1 MKSITFGLNVTNLSQ
16 ISELFDYATSLEPN
30 KPYKEIDFGIIYNY
44 KAQEINQKTGIRLN
58 LAKKKLSSFGIVHA
72 LGSHGNDAKE
82 TARGQKGITR
92 ADFEFIPGILSD
104 FDEVTYGGKNS
115 KGKDSIVFIKKIRG
129 LIYHVVMATSGEGK
143 DANLYFNTMYI
154 KR

>member
-1 MKSITFGLNVTNLSQ
+1 MSQ

-30 KPYKEIDFGIIYNY
+30 KPYKEIDLGVIYHY

-58 LAKKKLSSFGIVHA
+58 LAKKKLSSF
-72 LGSHGNDAKE
+72 
-82 TARGQKGITR
+82 
-92 ADFEFIPGILSD
+92 D
-104 FDEVTYGGKNS
+104 FDEVIYGGKNS

-129 LIYHVVMATSGEGK
+129 LNYYVVMATSGEGEE
-143 DANLYFNTMYI
+143 ANLYFNTMYI